1 VKRLPFR
8 QRPERVYHPASPA
21 DDEGV
26 RPDVWIPLLVLL
38 SGATVARTLLVS
50 ARKLPATCARCGLRL
65 ERRALGEPVCR
76 CGLGG

>member
-1 VKRLPFR
+1 
-8 QRPERVYHPASPA
+8 
-21 DDEGV
+21 V